1 MAPMPGGIRLGE
13 FIPGV
18 FKGRPRGGGGD
29 EASSSA
35 SSSTRA
41 RTKKPELDELLA
53 KVQAIQNE
61 CEEQDKIVRRDENLR
76 EVRDPFLKTKG
87 QIYAKIEEARERI
100 KLRNDTVRDKGGGCH
115 ASIRLRHQIED
126 LLIRL
131 RADFKQLCDI
141 YAQQYRSR
149 MRLRLKED
157 ELEKRYQ
164 DLNVIKRGIRETQ
177 EAFKDTRDFSQN
189 QIKTL
194 TDLQTEHN
202 QRIATAA
209 IEAGIAVPEEVRGRG
224 LAGLSGG
231 AEEPSAEELETLARW
246 KERDRAFDQQLE
258 DVGAAIDRI
267 GTVTVAIGE
276 RVEGQNNMA
285 LEMQDKAEA
294 ATDEITAIN
303 YRLKSIMSKTSSSTC
318 CCRVC
323 LILLVLILGCFT
335 FAMIYNQ
342 FIKPK

>member
-209 IEAGIAVPEEVRGRG
+209 IEAGIGKATEKKALVDIYGRQIIMF
-224 LAGLSGG
+224 
-231 AEEPSAEELETLARW
+231 P
-246 KERDRAFDQQLE
+246 
-258 DVGAAIDRI
+258 AA
-267 GTVTVAIGE
+267 
-276 RVEGQNNMA
+276 
-285 LEMQDKAEA
+285 
-294 ATDEITAIN
+294 
-303 YRLKSIMSKTSSSTC
+303 SSTLFNPYIHSVLPPPSLTLFLLHNSLPSLLFSSFPC
-318 CCRVC
+318 SAFNAWGLEKFVC
-323 LILLVLILGCFT
+323 LFFNNCLNDCF
-335 FAMIYNQ
+335 NNC
-342 FIKPK
+342 IK